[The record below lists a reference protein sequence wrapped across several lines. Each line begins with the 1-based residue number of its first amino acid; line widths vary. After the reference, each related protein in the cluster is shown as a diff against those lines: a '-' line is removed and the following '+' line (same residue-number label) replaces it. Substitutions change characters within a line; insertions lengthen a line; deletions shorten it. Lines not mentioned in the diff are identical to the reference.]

1 MSENYIEDKIDK
13 KHRKH
18 IIIDMLIIEKCG
30 RFRDVGDDI
39 TWGAEKCLF
48 EEGMLDM
55 DPGK

>member
-1 MSENYIEDKIDK
+1 
-13 KHRKH
+13 
-18 IIIDMLIIEKCG
+18 MLIIEKCG

-39 TWGAEKCLF
+39 TWGAEKCFF